1 MILKKVKIFEKKVK
15 ITKRKYAFKCYPRI
29 LDSFNG
35 ELQLKDTEP
44 MIKTDKII
52 DSVKRF

>member
-15 ITKRKYAFKCYPRI
+15 ITKRKCAFKCYPRI

-52 DSVKRF
+52 DSIKRF